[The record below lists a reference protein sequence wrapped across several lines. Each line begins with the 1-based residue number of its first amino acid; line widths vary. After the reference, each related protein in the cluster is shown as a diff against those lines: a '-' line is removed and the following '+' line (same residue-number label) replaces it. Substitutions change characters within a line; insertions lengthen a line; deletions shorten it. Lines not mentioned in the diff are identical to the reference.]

1 MKKVIVFLS
10 IAVVL
15 GIVSITPLAANW
27 QMLSL
32 GAAAGDGHA
41 FQGVIDAWRGLVDGL
56 QQGQLISSARAYD
69 WRTHGIGVDAFLQT
83 VAMVAVVLAWISAM
97 GVRGATGASG
107 TTTPVQWR
115 EAAVGIAQIEHALTN
130 VLLDP
135 QAQSVAEPLNDI
147 AQQLRSVSDAL
158 ASAPNVRD

>member
-10 IAVVL
+10 IAVVF

-97 GVRGATGASG
+97 GVRGATVASG

-115 EAAVGIAQIEHALTN
+115 EAAVGVAQIEHALTN

-158 ASAPNVRD
+158 ASAPNARD